1 MLFRM
6 LALLLPAG
14 FLAAVVLA
22 ARAGAIPAW
31 IALVYGAGS
40 AVTALAY
47 AEDKRR
53 AQRGAWRLS
62 EQTLHWLA
70 MLGGWPGAL
79 LAQPLFRHK
88 TQKRAFQLDL
98 WIIVLVHLLAWTWR
112 LTHGPR

>member
-14 FLAAVVLA
+14 FLAAVLLA
-22 ARAGAIPAW
+22 ARAGAIPAG
-31 IALVYGAGS
+31 IVFAYSAGS
-40 AVTALAY
+40 AVTALAF

-70 MLGGWPGAL
+70 MRGG
-79 LAQPLFRHK
+79 
-88 TQKRAFQLDL
+88 
-98 WIIVLVHLLAWTWR
+98 
-112 LTHGPR
+112 